1 MWTLRPWP
9 ARPSAL
15 PGGLKPKTQKP
26 IGNLGHAPKFVAIG
40 NLGNDLLFVTI
51 GSLGHALD
59 FVTIGNL
66 GNATKFVNIGNLG
79 NCSGIAKSAN
89 DFGWENALGDGE
101 GAKPPFIGNI
111 GKIVMPFKLAKP
123 HINRPLQY
131 KINDKTANSPV
142 IVL

>member
-15 PGGLKPKTQKP
+15 PGGLKPKTRKP
-26 IGNLGHAPKFVAIG
+26 IGNLGHVTKFVAIG

-59 FVTIGNL
+59 FRTIGNL
-66 GNATKFVNIGNLG
+66 GNVLDFVNIGILG
-79 NCSGIAKSAN
+79 NCSDIAKIAN
-89 DFGWENALGDGE
+89 GFERGNKRGGRWGQKAL
-101 GAKPPFIGNI
+101 FIGNI

-123 HINRPLQY
+123 YINKPLQ
-131 KINDKTANSPV
+131 
-142 IVL
+142 